1 MREKLKHSILIPSAT
16 LLIAVIFFTG
26 AAIHHGWANYDQ
38 ETELNYTGVIVEND
52 IGNPHTYIDLEVH
65 DYGEAANDEGE
76 EVAKDIEV
84 WNVVL
89 APLARMEN
97 RGLTN
102 HAMLAVGD
110 TVRVDG
116 YPHRTVK
123 DEMRAERIHIG
134 DVTIELR

>member
-1 MREKLKHSILIPSAT
+1 MAL
-16 LLIAVIFFTG
+16 FFTG

-38 ETELNYTGVIVEND
+38 ETVLDYTGTILEND

-65 DYGEAANDEGE
+65 EGGEVDEGG
-76 EVAKDIEV
+76 EV

-97 RGLTN
+97 RGLSD

-110 TVRVDG
+110 TVRVEG
-116 YPHRTVK
+116 YPHRTVE